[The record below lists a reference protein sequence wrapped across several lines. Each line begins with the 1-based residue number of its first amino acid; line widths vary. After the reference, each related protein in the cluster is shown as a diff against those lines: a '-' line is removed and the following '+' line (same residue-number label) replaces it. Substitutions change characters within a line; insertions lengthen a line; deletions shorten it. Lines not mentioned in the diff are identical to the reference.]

1 MDKSALKYIVMAP
14 HSLYRLMVMC
24 VVFLAVSFSLFFFLN
39 ELPRRSEFHSSTN
52 TQRSIIKFS
61 SPPIERIDR
70 GVRSE
75 ETSVTI
81 DMTEPKDGSLTDIMV
96 EDSQGVDPDTFPL
109 ILDAPNEKAD
119 GDGAAQNNVL
129 KNELDEEQL
138 REQIV
143 KEDPTWVSWQ
153 KMNQVRYLSLLTGQ
167 FLIEIPISP
176 SY

>member
-1 MDKSALKYIVMAP
+1 MAP

-39 ELPRRSEFHSSTN
+39 ELPRRTEFHSTTK

-61 SPPIERIDR
+61 SPPIERIEIGAIR
-70 GVRSE
+70 E

-96 EDSQGVDPDTFPL
+96 EDSQRVDLNTFPL

-119 GDGAAQNNVL
+119 GDGAQNYAL
-129 KNELDEEQL
+129 KNALDEEQL

-167 FLIEIPISP
+167 F
-176 SY
+176 